1 MQWFYPMTMDLAYT
15 SVVLLPKFLDKD
27 SGFLVND
34 QVKIVVEVD
43 ALQDIPVE
51 TEKTEENDC
60 VLLKEGS
67 SIMESIDVNGFHV
80 FPSQVGYVGRL
91 FEKHPDIAVD
101 FRAKN
106 QHVRRACMSSLL
118 GLIQTLCKS
127 LQELSNEDLIEAD
140 IALKYVKDAGF
151 KIDWLEKNLDQ
162 VKEKKLKELS
172 GLAMLQETEEKAL
185 RLKRKFEELDAL
197 AEEQK
202 KELSATRTSLT
213 FDDVV

>member
-1 MQWFYPMTMDLAYT
+1 M
-15 SVVLLPKFLDKD
+15 
-27 SGFLVND
+27 
-34 QVKIVVEVD
+34 
-43 ALQDIPVE
+43 
-51 TEKTEENDC
+51 
-60 VLLKEGS
+60 
-67 SIMESIDVNGFHV
+67 
-80 FPSQVGYVGRL
+80 GRL

-106 QHVRRACMSSLL
+106 QHVRNACMSSLL

-127 LQELSNEDLIEAD
+127 LHELSNEDLIEAD

-151 KIDWLEKNLDQ
+151 KVDWLEKNLDQ

>member
-1 MQWFYPMTMDLAYT
+1 MAKLGTTGYACCLGAVRNAVKYEYLAYT

-27 SGFLVND
+27 SGFLVNN

-51 TEKTEENDC
+51 TEKTEEKDV

-80 FPSQVGYVGRL
+80 FRSQVGSVRRL
-91 FEKHPDIAVD
+91 FEKHPDIALV
-101 FRAKN
+101 
-106 QHVRRACMSSLL
+106 QVS
-118 GLIQTLCKS
+118 
-127 LQELSNEDLIEAD
+127 
-140 IALKYVKDAGF
+140 IAQSRSAGF
-151 KIDWLEKNLDQ
+151 KVDWLEKNLEQ

-172 GLAMLQETEEKAL
+172 GLAMLQETEEKAKK
-185 RLKRKFEELDAL
+185 LKRKFEELDAL

-202 KELSATRTSLT
+202 KELLATRTSRS

>member
-80 FPSQVGYVGRL
+80 FPSQVRFLLMVGL
-91 FEKHPDIAVD
+91 
-101 FRAKN
+101 
-106 QHVRRACMSSLL
+106 VRSACM
-118 GLIQTLCKS
+118 
-127 LQELSNEDLIEAD
+127 N
-140 IALKYVKDAGF
+140 AGF
-151 KIDWLEKNLDQ
+151 KVDWLEKNLEQ

-172 GLAMLQETEEKAL
+172 GLAMLQETEEKTL

>member
-1 MQWFYPMTMDLAYT
+1 MQWFYPMTMDLVYT

-80 FPSQVGYVGRL
+80 FPSQVGYVRRL

-106 QHVRRACMSSLL
+106 QHVRNACMSSLL

-151 KIDWLEKNLDQ
+151 KVDWLEKNLDQ